1 MIAASMGGL
10 MSVTGDPE
18 GGPAKVGVA
27 MTDLMTALYA
37 HGAIMAALIQREKTG
52 QGQKIDC
59 NLLSTQVSAMTHLAG
74 NWLNANQVSKR
85 SHNSLVFYDDI
96 FSV

>member
-10 MSVTGDPE
+10 MGVTGDPG
-18 GGPAKVGVA
+18 GGPVKVGVA

-37 HGAIMAALIQREKTG
+37 HGAIMAALIQRGKTG
-52 QGQKIDC
+52 LGQKIDC

-74 NWLNANQVSKR
+74 NWLNADQISRR
-85 SHNSLVFYDDI
+85 SHNN
-96 FSV
+96 